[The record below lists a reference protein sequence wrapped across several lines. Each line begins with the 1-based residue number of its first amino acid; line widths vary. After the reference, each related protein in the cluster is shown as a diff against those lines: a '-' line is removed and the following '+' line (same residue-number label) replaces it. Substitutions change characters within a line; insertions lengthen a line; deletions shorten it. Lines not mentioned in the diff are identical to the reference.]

1 MIYVI
6 SALLIIV
13 LVACGLC
20 VAKIISLRNANVILK
35 SSDNFYKQQLQGK
48 DDYIYGLKQAH
59 SDELANLKSHHNEM
73 LENQN
78 KNNQAKFDI
87 LKTEKEKRISELESE
102 QVAFERKY
110 NQNIEQIRAQYQQD
124 KEKDLA
130 QYEKNLKTIREEI
143 DKRFEMQKNALLE
156 QNKNMLNA
164 DSRKVLDEIFT
175 PIKNKV
181 EQYSKQL
188 SENEIKLGTHIDSMF
203 KQTQKLGATA
213 DEFAKILR
221 GDKKIRG
228 NFGELQLKS
237 VLESSG
243 LIQGEHYEIQAHFRD
258 DDRGL
263 KPDAIVH
270 LDKERSI
277 IIDAKFSLPN
287 NYSMGNFSESSEFK
301 SIDLLD
307 STLCKQIAQN
317 LKSRIDDLSKK
328 PYEKF
333 TSKNPRFAQT
343 RIYDFMLLFV
353 PYNNILD
360 LALNAE
366 PTLYQYAFNK
376 QIYLTT
382 PHTLFMALKTIN
394 ISWTYVESDEKVKE
408 AFSEMGKIY
417 NKFEGLCKDFEKLNR
432 AIKTIC
438 TASEDMETKLFS
450 KKDGIELKLNKIK
463 ELGAKTKK
471 TISEKSIT
479 ESKES
484 TKSDMNM
491 IEIDDSGED
500 TENGS

>member
-1 MIYVI
+1 MIYII
-6 SALLIIV
+6 SALLIIT

-20 VAKIISLRNANVILK
+20 VAKIVSLRNVNVVLK

-59 SDELANLKSHHNEM
+59 SDELENLKSHYSEM

-78 KNNQAKFDI
+78 QNNQAKFDI

-124 KEKDLA
+124 KAQDLA

-143 DKRFEMQKNALLE
+143 DKRFDIQKDALLE

-188 SENEIKLGTHIDSMF
+188 AENEIKLGTHIDSMF
-203 KQTQKLGATA
+203 KQTQRLGATA

-287 NYSMGNFSESSEFK
+287 NYDNSMGESSESK

-307 STLCKQIAQN
+307 SALCKQIAQN
-317 LKSRIDDLSKK
+317 LKSRIDELSKK

-333 TSKNPRFAQT
+333 TSKNLRFAHA

-376 QIYLTT
+376 QVYLTT

-394 ISWTYVESDEKVKE
+394 ISWTYVESDEKVQE
-408 AFSEMGKIY
+408 AFGEMGKIY
-417 NKFEGLCKDFEKLNR
+417 DKFAGLCEDFERLNR
-432 AIKTIC
+432 AISTIRI
-438 TASEDMETKLFS
+438 TSEDMNTKLFG
-450 KKDGIELKLNKIK
+450 KGGIESKLNIIK
-463 ELGAKTKK
+463 DLGAKTKK

-479 ESKES
+479 ERKES
-484 TKSDMNM
+484 AKSDMNM

>member
-1 MIYVI
+1 MMIYVI
-6 SALLIIV
+6 SALLIIA

-20 VAKIISLRNANVILK
+20 VTKIISLCNANVILK

-48 DDYIYGLKQAH
+48 DDYIYGLKQSH
-59 SDELANLKSHHNEM
+59 SDELENLKSHYNEM

-78 KNNQAKFDI
+78 QNSQAKFDI

-124 KEKDLA
+124 KAQDLA

-143 DKRFEMQKNALLE
+143 DKRFETQKNALLE

-188 SENEIKLGTHIDSMF
+188 AENEIKLGTHIDSMF
-203 KQTQKLGATA
+203 KQTQMLGATA

-287 NYSMGNFSESSEFK
+287 NYSMGESSESK
-301 SIDLLD
+301 SVDLLD
-307 STLCKQIAQN
+307 SALCKQIAQN
-317 LKSRIDDLSKK
+317 LKSRIDELAKK

-333 TSKNPRFAQT
+333 TSKNPRFAHA

-394 ISWTYVESDEKVKE
+394 ISWTYVESDEKVQE
-408 AFSEMGKIY
+408 AFSEMGGLY
-417 NKFEGLCKDFEKLNR
+417 DKFVGLCEDFEKLNR
-432 AIKTIC
+432 AISTIR
-438 TASEDMETKLFS
+438 TTSDDMNTKLFG
-450 KKDGIELKLNKIK
+450 KGGIESRINKIK
-463 ELGAKTKK
+463 DLGAKTKK
-471 TISEKSIT
+471 TISGKAIT
-479 ESKES
+479 ERKE
-484 TKSDMNM
+484 TITSDDM
-491 IEIDDSGED
+491 IANDIISES
-500 TENGS
+500 

>member
-1 MIYVI
+1 MLYII
-6 SALLIIV
+6 STLLIIA

-20 VAKIISLRNANVILK
+20 IMRIVALK
-35 SSDNFYKQQLQGK
+35 SSDNFLKEQLK
-48 DDYIYGLKQAH
+48 DK
-59 SDELANLKSHHNEM
+59 
-73 LENQN
+73 ENQI
-78 KNNQAKFDI
+78 AD
-87 LKTEKEKRISELESE
+87 LKKEYKDNLDS
-102 QVAFERKY
+102 
-110 NQNIEQIRAQYQQD
+110 IRAQYQQD
-124 KEKDLA
+124 KAQDLA
-130 QYEKNLKTIREEI
+130 QYEKSLKTIREEI
-143 DKRFEMQKNALLE
+143 DKRFETQKNALLE
-156 QNKNMLNA
+156 QNKNMLNV

-188 SENEIKLGTHIDSMF
+188 SENEIKLGTHIESMF
-203 KQTQKLGATA
+203 KQTQMLGATA

-258 DDRGL
+258 NDRAL
-263 KPDAIVH
+263 QPDAIVH

-287 NYSMGNFSESSEFK
+287 NYSMGESSESK
-301 SIDLLD
+301 SVDFLD
-307 STLCKQIAQN
+307 SALCKQIAQN
-317 LKSRIDDLSKK
+317 LKSRIDELAKK

-333 TSKNPRFAQT
+333 TSKNPRFAHA

-394 ISWTYVESDEKVKE
+394 ISWTYVESDEKVQE

-417 NKFEGLCKDFEKLNR
+417 DKFELLCKDFEKLNS
-432 AIKTIC
+432 AISTIC
-438 TASEDMETKLFS
+438 ARSDDMNTKLFG
-450 KKDGIELKLNKIK
+450 KGGIETRLKTIK
-463 ELGAKTKK
+463 DLGAKTKK
-471 TISEKSIT
+471 TISGKAIT
-479 ESKES
+479 ERKE
-484 TKSDMNM
+484 TITSDDM
-491 IEIDDSGED
+491 IANDIISES
-500 TENGS
+500 